1 MGQKYQNLRQKCQN
15 LRQLQSLITWVFWK
29 LKDIQRLDKVILLIR
44 FIDKKCSANENDE
57 IRITTTNLVGAH

>member
-1 MGQKYQNLRQKCQN
+1 MANQGSNGGFNWCVCLVILRKG
-15 LRQLQSLITWVFWK
+15 LQF
-29 LKDIQRLDKVILLIR
+29 KDIQRIDWIILLIR